1 MKERNQSLTLI
12 LLLLL
17 FLPAHAQIV
26 IPAGTPEDQALQAI
40 SNEQDPAK
48 KIAMYDDF
56 LQKFASNPA
65 AVAYG
70 NWQMSQQYQTSGDLP
85 KALDHGEKALA
96 AAPNNLDILVSLVN
110 VAQQM
115 KDNSK
120 VVDYSVRG
128 GEAFNAL
135 EKEGKSDD
143 EGVEK
148 SSHDFLEAAAYNAI
162 VDTSDAK
169 TRMGYIERFTPAFP
183 KSRFEQAIASY
194 AMMSLAEL
202 NDMPRLVAYGTKTLE
217 TSPDNLP
224 TLLLLANAYADDPKA
239 GSLPKA
245 ATYAQK
251 AISVAKADAPDADRS
266 SKMSAGVAHSTLGF
280 VYMKQDKTAG
290 AIAELKT
297 ATGLL
302 KGQDDQSFAM
312 AAYRLGYAYAKL
324 GRTTEARDAL
334 NESVRIAGPVQKP
347 AQELLVKVNAA
358 RAKGR

>member
-1 MKERNQSLTLI
+1 MKERHQWFLI

-17 FLPAHAQIV
+17 WLPARAQIV
-26 IPAGTPEDQALQAI
+26 IAAGTPEDQALQAI

-48 KIAMYDDF
+48 KITMYDDF

-70 NWQMSQQYQTSGDLP
+70 NWQMSQQYLTAGDMP

-115 KDNSK
+115 KDNAK
-120 VVDYSVRG
+120 VIDYSVRG
-128 GEAFNAL
+128 GEAFNTL
-135 EKEGKSDD
+135 EKEGKGGEDD
-143 EGVEK
+143 SVEK

-194 AMMSLAEL
+194 AMMSLAQL

-217 TSPDNLP
+217 SSPDNLP
-224 TLLLLANAYADDPKA
+224 TLLLLANAYSEDPKA

-251 AISVAKADAPDADRS
+251 AIAVAKADAPDADKS
-266 SKMSAGVAHSTLGF
+266 SKMSAGVAHSTLGY
-280 VYMKQDKTAG
+280 VYMKQDKTAA
-290 AIAELKT
+290 AITELKA

-302 KGQDDQSFAM
+302 KGQDDQAFAM